1 MSDLPKCERDI
12 FENGTALLWADTWT
26 RAGWNGDREDPLP
39 PRASGFEAWVVKIRE
54 VSGARVDWHYT
65 GGRAQVLYLG
75 DAAPILTAIEANP
88 CPAQIYYFEEGQELP
103 RARGGAR

>member
-1 MSDLPKCERDI
+1 MSDLPPCDREMFISGD
-12 FENGTALLWADTWT
+12 ALLWADTWT
-26 RAGWNGDREDPLP
+26 RADWGGPGLDPEP
-39 PRASGFEAWVVKIRE
+39 PRAAGFEAWIVKIRE

-75 DAAPILTAIEANP
+75 DVVPILAAIAAHP
-88 CPAQIYYFEEGQELP
+88 CPAKMYFFAEGPERP

>member
-1 MSDLPKCERDI
+1 MSDLPPCDREI

-26 RAGWNGDREDPLP
+26 RAGWGDDDADPLP
-39 PRASGFEAWVVKIRE
+39 PRAAGFEAWIVKIRE
-54 VSGARVDWHYT
+54 VSGGRIDWHYS

-75 DAAPILTAIEANP
+75 DVAPIFAAIEAHP
-88 CPAQIYYFEEGQELP
+88 CPAEMRFFEEGQELL